1 MCELLEVDTAAVLV
15 LDGDSQELVATA
27 AKGIEEE
34 VQEGVRIPVGQG
46 FAGRIAAS
54 GRPVILDRVDHTKV
68 LNPILLDK
76 GIRSLLGVP
85 LIADGTTVGVLHVGT
100 LHPRSFSTQDAELL
114 QLVADRVALAIR
126 TGLIKQERAAATALQ
141 RSLLPRRPPVI
152 DGLEIASRYIP
163 GHAGVVGGDWFD
175 VFRLPTGRVVAAIG
189 DVVGHGL
196 RAAVVMGR
204 IRSALRAY
212 ALDSNDPATVL
223 TRLDE
228 MMCYFEPDEMA
239 TVLYGLFDP
248 SLHRATLSSAG
259 HHGPLI
265 ARPDEPTRS
274 AHVYAD
280 PPIGSGLGTP
290 RRVTHV
296 ALPAGSTFYLFTDGV
311 VERRGTDIDAGLD
324 QLRRVATPGSPNRGC
339 SGIVSELLGEGGP
352 ADDFAVLALH
362 RQNRTP
368 NGAAHPILRGGDPP
382 WRADLLLRQY
392 WDEPQ
397 SRPTRAAAT
406 PTSAERDAAR
416 LTLASGGNH
425 LRLHL
430 LEVGVPD
437 RQFVPGFRRRTGVL
451 CVEPDFRICADRARW
466 A

>member
-1 MCELLEVDTAAVLV
+1 VSVLAQGARAGVAELAEDAEHLRRIHAVTEAALAHLELDDLRDVLLERACELLEADTAAVLL
-15 LDGDSQELVATA
+15 LDRDSQELVATA
-27 AKGIEEE
+27 ARGIEEE
-34 VQEGVRIPVGQG
+34 VQEGVRIPVGVG
-46 FAGRIAAS
+46 FAGRIAVS
-54 GRPVILDRVDHTKV
+54 GRPVILERVDHTTV
-68 LNPILLDK
+68 VNPILVEK

-100 LHPRSFSTQDAELL
+100 LRPRSFSSQDAELL

-175 VFRLPTGRVVAAIG
+175 VFRLPTGHVAAAIG

-204 IRSALRAY
+204 IRNALRAY

-228 MMCYFEPDEMA
+228 MMCHFEPDETA
-239 TVLYGLFDP
+239 TALYGVFDP
-248 SLHRATLSSAG
+248 ALHRATLSSAG
-259 HHGPLI
+259 HHAPLI
-265 ARPDEPTRS
+265 ACPDEPTRS

-280 PPIGSGLGTP
+280 PLIGSGFGTP

-296 ALPAGSTFYLFTDGV
+296 ALPAGSTFYFFTDGV

-339 SGIVSELLGEGGP
+339 SRIVSELLDEGGP
-352 ADDFAVLALH
+352 ADDFAVLAMH
-362 RQNRTP
+362 RRE
-368 NGAAHPILRGGDPP
+368 PP
-382 WRADLLLRQY
+382 VIAG
-392 WDEPQ
+392 PH
-397 SRPTRAAAT
+397 PTREGMF
-406 PTSAERDAAR
+406 AEF
-416 LTLASGGNH
+416 
-425 LRLHL
+425 
-430 LEVGVPD
+430 EVKK
-437 RQFVPGFRRRTGVL
+437 R
-451 CVEPDFRICADRARW
+451 
-466 A
+466 